1 MGIVNKYK
9 VNELAKDF
17 GMQTKQIIEIL
28 GKYFPTPKKSG
39 QNLDE
44 KELNIVFEY
53 LTQKNQVSIQ
63 DIYADTPREEKPA
76 PAQPAAP
83 AKDAP
88 AAQSPKAAVGKPQ
101 QAAPAP
107 KGAPAPA
114 AGQDQGQQPQKPQG
128 ENRRHDRQQR
138 KDRNRRLK
146 PGDKP
151 DNTAPGEGR
160 NARQDVAPAMSPSK
174 RMLNQNGDNGN

>member
-88 AAQSPKAAVGKPQ
+88 AAQSPKAAAGKPQ

-107 KGAPAPA
+107 KGR
-114 AGQDQGQQPQKPQG
+114 AG
-128 ENRRHDRQQR
+128 
-138 KDRNRRLK
+138 
-146 PGDKP
+146 
-151 DNTAPGEGR
+151 
-160 NARQDVAPAMSPSK
+160 
-174 RMLNQNGDNGN
+174 

>member
-63 DIYADTPREEKPA
+63 DIYA
-76 PAQPAAP
+76 
-83 AKDAP
+83 
-88 AAQSPKAAVGKPQ
+88 G
-101 QAAPAP
+101 
-107 KGAPAPA
+107 A
-114 AGQDQGQQPQKPQG
+114 AGCAGAG
-128 ENRRHDRQQR
+128 FSSR
-138 KDRNRRLK
+138 
-146 PGDKP
+146 GVS
-151 DNTAPGEGR
+151 A
-160 NARQDVAPAMSPSK
+160 
-174 RMLNQNGDNGN
+174 